1 MRLKILMPMAGLG
14 SRFQYAGFKEP
25 KPLIDVGGMPMY
37 RKALSSLNSLHY
49 DKDHIMV
56 IQEQHQLDYG
66 LGDSLL
72 KDLPHASVVMLERVT
87 GGAAETCLK
96 ASGLLTDVDP
106 VLIMDCDLW
115 FRSRAYFALIE
126 EIINNHVPCD
136 LETGGALL
144 YFNAESPRYS
154 YAEIEDGMVL
164 RTAEK
169 EVISSNALAGAYFFS
184 SGKIFKAAAGE
195 LIKRGITTDVKEYYI
210 SLLYNIIIASGLSVK
225 AAPVEEYHS
234 FGTPEELKN
243 FEEYL
248 GAAR

>member
-14 SRFQYAGFKEP
+14 SRFKDAGFKEP

-37 RKALSSLNSLHY
+37 KKALSSLDSLHY

-66 LGDSLL
+66 LGESLL
-72 KDLPHASVVMLERVT
+72 ADLPHASVVMLECVT

-96 ASGLLTDVDP
+96 ASKLLTDDDP
-106 VLIMDCDLW
+106 VLVMDCDLW

-126 EIINNHVPCD
+126 EITNDSTPCD
-136 LETGGALL
+136 TETGGALL
-144 YFNAESPRYS
+144 YFNADSPRYS
-154 YAEIEDGMVL
+154 YAEIEDGRVI

-169 EVISSNALAGAYFFS
+169 EVISPNALAGAYFFS
-184 SGKIFKAAAGE
+184 SGKIFKAAAKE
-195 LIKRGITTDVKEYYI
+195 LVERGITTNVKEYYI
-210 SLLYNIIIASGLSVK
+210 SLLYNIIIASGLTVK

-234 FGTPEELKN
+234 FGTPEELKT
-243 FEEYL
+243 FESYL